1 MDIIPIQ
8 ASAVPCERV
17 FSSAKATMSPR
28 RNRISTNLMEAF
40 QILKFSVRNGRTLS
54 FTEGLNYAEE
64 IGEMELSDDELP
76 EDIHSYVQSM
86 Q

>member
-28 RNRISTNLMEAF
+28 RNRISADLMEAL
-40 QILKFSVRNGRTLS
+40 QILKFSVRNGRHLD
-54 FTEGLNYAEE
+54 FTTGLGCAEE
-64 IGEMELSDDELP
+64 ITEMELSDDELP

-86 Q
+86 R